1 MKDAWQAQ
9 GSLDLSVNELKQID
23 LSISELEHIAAPG
36 AGDFVASV
44 SAGLAF
50 SGLVLAGIA
59 IT

>member
-23 LSISELEHIAAPG
+23 LSISELEHVAAPG
-36 AGDFVASV
+36 AGDFIASLG
-44 SAGLAF
+44 AGLAF
-50 SGLVLAGIA
+50 SALVVGSIA